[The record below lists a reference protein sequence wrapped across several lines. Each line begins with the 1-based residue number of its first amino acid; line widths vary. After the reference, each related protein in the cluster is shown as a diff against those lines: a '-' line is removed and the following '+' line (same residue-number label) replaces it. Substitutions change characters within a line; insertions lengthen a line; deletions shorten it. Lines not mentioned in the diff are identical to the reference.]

1 MVNRDALMES
11 SYTADWTLTTNYLIM
26 KKFFQSKA
34 SAWAA
39 FIFVLIYLVATF
51 KMRMAWWMYMD
62 VFFIFMAAFLNLVV
76 CYIRNINRP
85 VAQTLNNWALIF
97 GLLFIAAFIGEWI
110 AVYILF

>member
-1 MVNRDALMES
+1 
-11 SYTADWTLTTNYLIM
+11 
-26 KKFFQSKA
+26 
-34 SAWAA
+34 
-39 FIFVLIYLVATF
+39 
-51 KMRMAWWMYMD
+51 MD